1 MPEMYIPQT
10 NPLNPD
16 SSLAPAIRLG
26 PGLTSAHELSIHDN
40 LPLLKSVSSQARRL
54 LAHGLGIIPTVHDH
68 ASNLQK
74 RSGASVNT
82 TIGVVVGILLAVFL
96 VGFFA
101 FLYFYGRSIRFTRKR
116 RHRRKSSGSKGN
128 SEGGTG
134 GGTGDPPAPA

>member
-1 MPEMYIPQT
+1 MYIPQT
-10 NPLNPD
+10 NPLDPD
-16 SSLAPAIRLG
+16 SSLAPATRLG
-26 PGLTSAHELSIHDN
+26 QGLTSTHELAIHDN

-54 LAHGLGIIPTVHDH
+54 LARSLGIFPAVYDH

-128 SEGGTG
+128 SEGGAG
-134 GGTGDPPAPA
+134 GGAGDPPAPA